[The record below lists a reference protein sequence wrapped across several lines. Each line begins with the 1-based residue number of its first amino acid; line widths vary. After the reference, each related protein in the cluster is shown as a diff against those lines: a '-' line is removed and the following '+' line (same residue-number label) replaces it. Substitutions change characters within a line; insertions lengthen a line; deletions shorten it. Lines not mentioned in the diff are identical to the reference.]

1 MRVVSAMVGIV
12 AAARLAVAQ
21 DAVPK
26 LQFEV
31 ASIRPFVPKPG
42 SAGIAAPQNP
52 EHLVISAAL
61 RYLLMR
67 AYGLEIYQLEGPD
80 SLSTVWT
87 IAANAAPGTT
97 QAQQNLMLQNLIEE
111 RFHLTFHH
119 EMKALKV
126 YNLVIAKGGL
136 KLKESIPTEGCSG
149 GAASVT
155 GKPCKPESRPV
166 GIAKASGE
174 GPPFMGGGGPS
185 GVLTARNLTLSAF
198 AINLRYLAG
207 EIVIDKTGLEGT
219 YDIRAEYAT
228 VDRNGRP
235 YDDSPRPTL
244 EDALAKQLGLK
255 LEATKSMIDV
265 MVIEHVDAMPTEN

>member
-1 MRVVSAMVGIV
+1 MVGIV

-67 AYGLEIYQLEGPD
+67 AYGLELYQLEGPD
-80 SLSTVWT
+80 SLKTVWT
-87 IAANAAPGTT
+87 VAANAAPGTT
-97 QAQQNLMLQNLIEE
+97 QAQQNLMLQSLIEE

-119 EMKALKV
+119 EMKAFKS
-126 YNLVIAKGGL
+126 YNLVVDKGGL
-136 KLKESIPTEGCSG
+136 KLKESIPTDGCSA
-149 GAASVT
+149 GAASVA
-155 GKPCKPESRPV
+155 GKPCGSVSSPV

-174 GPPFMGGGGPS
+174 DRSFMGVATS
-185 GVLTARNLTLSAF
+185 GVLTARNLTLSDF
-198 AINLRYLAG
+198 ARNLRSQAG

-219 YDIRAEYAT
+219 YDIRMEYAT
-228 VDRNGRP
+228 IDIRNGRP
-235 YDDSPRPTL
+235 FDDSPRPTL
-244 EDALAKQLGLK
+244 EDALPKQLGLK
-255 LEATKSMIDV
+255 LEATKSMIEM
-265 MVIEHVDAMPTEN
+265 MVIEHVDATPTEN